1 MPEHLIM
8 HFLMKLTTG
17 QDINK
22 VSILEV
28 IFKGERIRK
37 CTVEAFIKCKNGNY
51 FVKVHQ
57 LEINGYKCLKKLQQK
72 NRIYNFGIYCA
83 ATDLFI

>member
-8 HFLMKLTTG
+8 HFLIKLTTG

-28 IFKGERIRK
+28 TFKGERIRK
-37 CTVEAFIKCKNGNY
+37 CTVEAFIKCKM
-51 FVKVHQ
+51 
-57 LEINGYKCLKKLQQK
+57 
-72 NRIYNFGIYCA
+72 GI
-83 ATDLFI
+83 TL